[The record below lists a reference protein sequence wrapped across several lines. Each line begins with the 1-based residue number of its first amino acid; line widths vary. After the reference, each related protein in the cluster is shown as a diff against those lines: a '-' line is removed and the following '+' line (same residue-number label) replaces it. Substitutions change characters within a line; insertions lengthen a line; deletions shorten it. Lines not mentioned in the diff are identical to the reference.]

1 MNQSGIKTISLDFT
15 KKGCKPEHTG
25 KAMQTQRYSIAS
37 QIGANPLLW
46 ILMLMPIAAVGHWL
60 ALFWPSTDSMMNIS
74 SDFSQDRRSLL
85 VHHRYSGPR
94 KSATGESESETNRHF
109 QIDLE
114 SGNVQSISDAEALR
128 LVQNANYRISL
139 SGSEPEVIDGV
150 VGNALRRWKISH
162 RGSDGRESNYELLL
176 PGSPQILDD
185 SYIVTASNQKLIALK
200 LGEQNA
206 IPIELELPNNNGV
219 VFARPNSRQFWLID
233 RLELG
238 FNRYLFELKDGELQ
252 KIGNWQASYA
262 YTLRFKD
269 QEVIILIAPDGSQE
283 IRTLS
288 TDELVPIDIDPSI
301 DLSLSRWGLDD
312 KTNSLW
318 VVSGSTNINFEFGSW
333 RRIPNA
339 GLDTFWLHERGHGRS
354 IFASQDM
361 QSIACINDTSGERI
375 WERSGLFPE
384 FKTGLTLKALG
395 ADRILIYSLSEFG
408 TLMLDRETGATIS
421 KNQPLWAIGYIMMG
435 WVAIVTLWWI
445 GWFARSVA
453 EGGWA
458 WLDCTCFLAI
468 SLVAM
473 TGRILVSGEP
483 TSETR
488 FELRITQG
496 LCAAGVAL
504 TVLWIVYGKTRWTLK
519 ILPPIALV
527 AFVSAVV
534 MVVFGLRS
542 WAVGATVVTLLLV
555 YVWMLLVAWLMR
567 FRGLRLEQP
576 RKSALPIPLQ
586 QGVASQSKFPLR
598 DIFFLMAVVAVLCS
612 VVRLAPMPQGS
623 LFELGFLEGAV
634 NCLLMAVNA
643 IVASWCAL
651 SRRLI
656 WVRWSVWLASS
667 LLCTLLGVMFAA
679 WVHKSTNYLW
689 IVEYHG
695 VVQSTGSIA
704 VFFPLHAFRWRG
716 WRFAT

>member
-1 MNQSGIKTISLDFT
+1 
-15 KKGCKPEHTG
+15 
-25 KAMQTQRYSIAS
+25 
-37 QIGANPLLW
+37 
-46 ILMLMPIAAVGHWL
+46 
-60 ALFWPSTDSMMNIS
+60 
-74 SDFSQDRRSLL
+74 
-85 VHHRYSGPR
+85 
-94 KSATGESESETNRHF
+94 
-109 QIDLE
+109 LE

-150 VGNALRRWKISH
+150 VGNALRRWKVSH

-185 SYIVTASNQKLIALK
+185 SYIVTASDKKLIALK

-206 IPIELELPNNNGV
+206 IPIEFELPNTNGV
-219 VFARPNSRQFWLID
+219 VFARPNRGQLWLID

-238 FNRYLFELKDGELQ
+238 LNRRYLFELKDGELQ

-262 YTLRFKD
+262 YTFRFED
-269 QEVIILIAPDGSQE
+269 QEIIFLVAPDGSQE
-283 IRTLS
+283 IRALL
-288 TDELVPIDIDPSI
+288 TDELIPIDIDPSI
-301 DLSLSRWGLDD
+301 DLSLSRWGLDE

-318 VVSGSTNINFEFGSW
+318 MVTGSTNMNFEFGSW

-339 GLDTFWLHERGHGRS
+339 GLDTFWLHERSRGRS
-354 IFASQDM
+354 IFASHDM
-361 QSIACINDTSGERI
+361 QSIVCIDDTSGERI
-375 WERSGLFPE
+375 WERNGLFPE

-395 ADRILIYSLSEFG
+395 EDRILIYSLSEFG

-421 KNQPLWAIGYIMMG
+421 KHQPLWAIDYIMMG
-435 WVAIVTLWWI
+435 WVAFVAVWWI

-458 WLDCTCFLAI
+458 WLDCACFMVI

-488 FELRITQG
+488 IELRVTQG
-496 LCAAGVAL
+496 LCAAGLAL

-519 ILPPIALV
+519 ILPPIAWV
-527 AFVSAVV
+527 AFVCAVV
-534 MVVFGLRS
+534 MAVFGLRS
-542 WAVGATVVTLLLV
+542 WAVGSTAVTLSIV
-555 YVWMLLVAWLMR
+555 YVSMLLVAWLMR

-576 RKSALPIPLQ
+576 RKSALPIQLH
-586 QGVASQSKFPLR
+586 QGIAGQSKFPLR
-598 DIFFLMAVVAVLCS
+598 DLFFLMAVVAVLCS

-643 IVASWCAL
+643 MMASWCAL
-651 SRRLI
+651 SGRVI
-656 WVRWSVWLASS
+656 WVRWSVLLASS
-667 LLCTLLGVMFAA
+667 LLCTLLGVLFQA
-679 WVHKSTNYLW
+679 WAHKSTNYVW

-704 VFFPLHAFRWRG
+704 VFFSLHAFRWRG